1 MQTLLWQF
9 NQLDAIY
16 YFILFFVALFAGFID
31 SIVGGGGLITL
42 PALIACGIPAHL
54 ALATNKLQ
62 SVFGSFT
69 ASLTYFKSISMP
81 YLAWGIFFTALGAGL
96 GSYSVL
102 FVKDE
107 HLKLIIL
114 IFLTL
119 TFLYTALRPN
129 LGKVATEAKMKNVK
143 LFHVICGF
151 TLGFY
156 DGFLGPGTGS
166 FWIFACVMLLGF
178 NMKNASINT
187 KILNF
192 TSNIIALFIFLW
204 QYELLWVVGL
214 LMGVGQILGAYL
226 GSKLVLKTNG
236 TFIKTLFLIV
246 VGATIIKVAWDYF
259 S

>member
-1 MQTLLWQF
+1 MGFENIEL
-9 NQLDAIY
+9 IHY
-16 YFILFFVALFAGFID
+16 IILFIVATFAGFID
-31 SIVGGGGLITL
+31 SIVGGGGLITI
-42 PALIACGIPAHL
+42 PALLACGIPAHL
-54 ALATNKLQ
+54 SLATNKLQ

-69 ASLTYFKSISMP
+69 ATLTYFKSTTLP
-81 YLAWGIFFTALGAGL
+81 HLTWGIFFTSIGAMI

-114 IFLTL
+114 ICLTL
-119 TFLYTALRPN
+119 TFLYTAFKPN
-129 LGKVATEAKMKNVK
+129 LGKEEQEAKIKNIK
-143 LFHVICGF
+143 IFHIICGL

-166 FWIFACVMLLGF
+166 FWIFACVVLLGF
-178 NMKNASINT
+178 NMKKASINT

-192 TSNIIALFIFLW
+192 SSNIVALGIFLW
-204 QYELLWVVGL
+204 QYEILWIVGL
-214 LMGVGQILGAYL
+214 LMGLGQILGAFL

-236 TFIKTLFLIV
+236 KFIKTLFLIIV
-246 VGATIIKVAWDYF
+246 SLTIIKVAWDYF